1 MLSVSE
7 HSPDILTVPEKFQ
20 TYVYYGDSLFYLSQ
34 YRKAEGIYRKA
45 LQFKKSLL
53 KSKGTAKPQENQKE
67 LMPDIGKTS
76 LLIKRNTFFLIL
88 ASNFNIKC
96 VCTCGLFKNV
106 YIDKIDGVVVQ
117 VTVK

>member
-1 MLSVSE
+1 LFQANLVLSVSE

-53 KSKGTAKPQENQKE
+53 KSKGTAKPQDNQKE
-67 LMPDIGKTS
+67 LMPDIGKSS
-76 LLIKRNTFFLIL
+76 LLIKRNTFVEF
-88 ASNFNIKC
+88 
-96 VCTCGLFKNV
+96 
-106 YIDKIDGVVVQ
+106 
-117 VTVK
+117 